1 MKKIIIALFFS
12 IAALSAE
19 EELVQ
24 LANSESPLVLSD
36 MPSDM
41 NDAELALLTPSSPHA
56 QDVTNVSKIS
66 EAFGHLIGK
75 NLDTLGVKLDI
86 AQVIKGLEDA
96 AAGKDSP
103 MTDMECI
110 QAIAVVQETNFKQQ
124 AIDNLKKADEFL
136 SVNSKQTGVVV
147 LEEGKLQYK
156 IDKEGNGSIVTEHDS
171 PLIRYSGKL
180 IDGTICEASKETEL
194 MSLDETFTGFSK
206 GVVGMKE
213 GEKRTLYIHPDLAY
227 QTSAGLPPNSLVTFE
242 VEVVKA
248 NATPAETQDALSN
261 SSSKDKLSPEVAA
274 PIDAQTV
281 IR

>member
-1 MKKIIIALFFS
+1 MKKII
-12 IAALSAE
+12 
-19 EELVQ
+19 
-24 LANSESPLVLSD
+24 
-36 MPSDM
+36 
-41 NDAELALLTPSSPHA
+41 LALLFSSTALFAQDAGQNASVSAHTSLPPGEEIDSSDIALITPPSHNA
-56 QDVTNVSKIS
+56 KDVTNVSKIS

-75 NLDTLGVKLDI
+75 NLDTMGVKLDI

-124 AIDNLKKADEFL
+124 SIDNLKKADEFL
-136 SVNSKQTGVVV
+136 SANSKKSGVIV

-156 IDKEGNGSIVTEHDS
+156 IEKEGEGSAVTEHAS

-180 IDGTICEASKETEL
+180 IDGTVCEASKETEL

-248 NATPAETQDALSN
+248 DAPPAEPQDSFST
-261 SSSKDKLSPEVAA
+261 SSQKDKLSPEVAGPADA
-274 PIDAQTV
+274 PTA